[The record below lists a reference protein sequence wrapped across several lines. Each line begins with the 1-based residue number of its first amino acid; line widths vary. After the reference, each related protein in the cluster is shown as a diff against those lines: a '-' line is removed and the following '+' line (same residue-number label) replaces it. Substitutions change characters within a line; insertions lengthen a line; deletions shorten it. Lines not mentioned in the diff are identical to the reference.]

1 MMKNF
6 SMAGQQTKQ
15 QSTPLFLK
23 KGEGLGGEV
32 KNLFSRPLGGLRKN
46 SPFAS
51 LGLGQQ
57 STPLFLKKGE
67 GFGERGKTS
76 FPVKRSFS
84 PLPKNSFTLIELLV
98 VIAIIAILA
107 AILLPA
113 LQSARGR
120 AQGMACASNSKQLGM
135 IYLFYADDYDSY
147 LPCLDN
153 LGGDGAINSDGGT
166 VSAKNWLNDIVK
178 QYLGRLKVSDEP
190 YALLFCPSETGR
202 EDITTNYGLN
212 YLIATAGSTGIKTTS
227 FVNPSKTSMLVENSG
242 HLCFYCGALNPGG
255 THATGSNYKNNRAA
269 LFRHNGRAT
278 VVFLDGHAGGLDKK
292 EVPCLESFPDQTAE
306 DLEWT
311 IFNRGKLR

>member
-1 MMKNF
+1 MEMDMK
-6 SMAGQQTKQ
+6 STVSKMEIVTVEKEQWLQRSRELAAH
-15 QSTPLFLK
+15 SPLTPLFF
-23 KGEGLGGEV
+23 ESE
-32 KNLFSRPLGGLRKN
+32 R
-46 SPFAS
+46 
-51 LGLGQQ
+51 
-57 STPLFLKKGE
+57 
-67 GFGERGKTS
+67 GFGGKRKPS
-76 FPVKRSFS
+76 FPVKRKFS
-84 PLPKNSFTLIELLV
+84 LSPKSSPFTLIELLV

-107 AILLPA
+107 GMLMPA
-113 LQSARGR
+113 LSQARERGR
-120 AQGMACASNSKQLGM
+120 AINCVSNGRELGKV
-135 IYLFYADDYDSY
+135 YLFYGDDYNNY
-147 LPCLDN
+147 LPCLNN
-153 LGGDGAINSDGGT
+153 LGGDGAINSDGGS

-190 YALLFCPSETGR
+190 YALLFCPSETER
-202 EDITTNYGLN
+202 ADITTNYGLN

-242 HLCFYCGALNPGG
+242 HLCYYCGALNPGG
-255 THATGSNYKNNRAA
+255 KHATGSDYKNNRAA

>member
-1 MMKNF
+1 MEMDMKLNITSEMPVSF
-6 SMAGQQTKQ
+6 AGKEQKIPQKTAHIFQT
-15 QSTPLFLK
+15 QSAPLFLK
-23 KGEGLGGEV
+23 RGEGGV
-32 KNLFSRPLGGLRKN
+32 K
-46 SPFAS
+46 
-51 LGLGQQ
+51 
-57 STPLFLKKGE
+57 
-67 GFGERGKTS
+67 RGRNS
-76 FPVKRSFS
+76 FPANR
-84 PLPKNSFTLIELLV
+84 FTLIELLV

-107 AILLPA
+107 GMLMPA
-113 LQSARGR
+113 LSQARERGR
-120 AQGMACASNSKQLGM
+120 AVNCVSNGRELGKV
-135 IYLFYADDYDSY
+135 YLFYGDDYNNY
-147 LPCLDN
+147 LPCLNN
-153 LGGDGAINSDGGT
+153 LGGDGAINSDGGS

-190 YALLFCPSETGR
+190 YALLFCPSETER
-202 EDITTNYGLN
+202 ADITTNYGLN

-242 HLCFYCGALNPGG
+242 HLCYYCGALNPGG
-255 THATGSNYKNNRAA
+255 KHATGSDYKNNRAA